1 MNKVVLEEFK
11 KLILKNAKN
20 NKISDDSF
28 FDIVNS
34 ISEKYKLNEDF
45 LDKAIAIVSSI
56 DVEFDE
62 NEKEDYPNLKVDE
75 DGYSDDIVASY
86 LKAISK
92 IPLLT
97 ENEELDLAINFDNA
111 FDEKERKSL
120 KDKFIKH
127 NLKLVVS
134 VAKKYGHCC
143 STALDFMDMI
153 QEGNIGLGK
162 AVDKYDYRK
171 GYKFS
176 TYATWWIRQA
186 ITRSIADTSKTVR
199 IPVHVHEKVRKLYKI
214 IGEFLADEEKVSDE
228 KLADILGWTVEQVRF
243 YKRAGEDTV
252 SLSTPVNEEED
263 SELGSFIADDA
274 FSIHEEVE
282 RNALRDSLEGAL
294 SILNPREKM
303 VVKYRF
309 GLHDGKV
316 YTLEEISKMPEY
328 NLTRE
333 RVRQIEGRAL
343 AKIRKNPA
351 ILREL
356 AVYLQDDS
364 CERSGYI
371 R

>member
-1 MNKVVLEEFK
+1 MNKVVLEELK
-11 KLILKNAKN
+11 NSILKNAKN
-20 NKISDDSF
+20 KKISNDSF
-28 FDIVNS
+28 FDVVNG
-34 ISEKYKLNEDF
+34 ISEKYKLNDDF
-45 LDKAIAIVSSI
+45 LDKAFEIVNGIGIELTDTDKDASY
-56 DVEFDE
+56 
-62 NEKEDYPNLKVDE
+62 DYKVDE

-86 LKAISK
+86 MTAIAR

-97 ENEELDLAINFDNA
+97 ENEELDLAINLDSSY
-111 FDEKERKSL
+111 DEDERKKL
-120 KDKFIKH
+120 IDKFITH
-127 NLKLVVS
+127 NLRLVVS

-143 STALDFMDMI
+143 STAVDFMDLI

-162 AVDKYDYRK
+162 AVEKYDYKK

-186 ITRSIADTSKTVR
+186 ITRYIADSSKTVR
-199 IPVHVHEKVRKLYKI
+199 IPVHVYEKVRKLNKTI
-214 IGEFLADEEKVSDE
+214 AEHFLEGEKVSDE
-228 KLADILGWTVEQVRF
+228 KLAEILGWTVEQVKF
-243 YKRAGEDTV
+243 CIKAGEDTI

-263 SELGSFIADDA
+263 AELGTFVADD
-274 FSIHEEVE
+274 SISVCGEVE
-282 RNALRDSLEGAL
+282 QKSLGESLDSAL
-294 SILNPREKM
+294 SILKPREKM
-303 VVKYRF
+303 VIKYRF